1 MLLVLASTL
10 RFKSIAFIPIYM
22 YLYYIVFKKQRKLQ
36 LLDVGILCVLGG
48 VFAISQVMEYFNNP
62 DWARNVLTMNS
73 LNIAKDN
80 FPIGTGFGTYAS
92 WASGES
98 YSNIYYDYNINT
110 FWPMII
116 GQFGVL
122 GLGIY
127 IYILLRIYKNIIN
140 NDNLDYYFG
149 QILALLYLIILSI
162 AEASFS
168 GPIVVVY
175 MALIAVLGN
184 KKIGR
189 LRL

>member
-1 MLLVLASTL
+1 
-10 RFKSIAFIPIYM
+10 
-22 YLYYIVFKKQRKLQ
+22 
-36 LLDVGILCVLGG
+36 
-48 VFAISQVMEYFNNP
+48 
-62 DWARNVLTMNS
+62 
-73 LNIAKDN
+73 
-80 FPIGTGFGTYAS
+80 
-92 WASGES
+92 
-98 YSNIYYDYNINT
+98 
-110 FWPMII
+110 
-116 GQFGVL
+116 
-122 GLGIY
+122 
-127 IYILLRIYKNIIN
+127 ILLRIYKNIIN

>member
-1 MLLVLASTL
+1 
-10 RFKSIAFIPIYM
+10 
-22 YLYYIVFKKQRKLQ
+22 
-36 LLDVGILCVLGG
+36 
-48 VFAISQVMEYFNNP
+48 
-62 DWARNVLTMNS
+62 
-73 LNIAKDN
+73 
-80 FPIGTGFGTYAS
+80 
-92 WASGES
+92 
-98 YSNIYYDYNINT
+98 
-110 FWPMII
+110 MII

>member
-1 MLLVLASTL
+1 MLS
-10 RFKSIAFIPIYM
+10 
-22 YLYYIVFKKQRKLQ
+22 
-36 LLDVGILCVLGG
+36 
-48 VFAISQVMEYFNNP
+48 
-62 DWARNVLTMNS
+62 
-73 LNIAKDN
+73 
-80 FPIGTGFGTYAS
+80 
-92 WASGES
+92 
-98 YSNIYYDYNINT
+98 
-110 FWPMII
+110 
-116 GQFGVL
+116 
-122 GLGIY
+122 GIY
-127 IYILLRIYKNIIN
+127 IYIRLRIYKNIIN

>member
-1 MLLVLASTL
+1 
-10 RFKSIAFIPIYM
+10 
-22 YLYYIVFKKQRKLQ
+22 
-36 LLDVGILCVLGG
+36 
-48 VFAISQVMEYFNNP
+48 
-62 DWARNVLTMNS
+62 
-73 LNIAKDN
+73 
-80 FPIGTGFGTYAS
+80 
-92 WASGES
+92 
-98 YSNIYYDYNINT
+98 
-110 FWPMII
+110 
-116 GQFGVL
+116 
-122 GLGIY
+122 

>member
-1 MLLVLASTL
+1 M
-10 RFKSIAFIPIYM
+10 
-22 YLYYIVFKKQRKLQ
+22 Q
-36 LLDVGILCVLGG
+36 VGL
-48 VFAISQVMEYFNNP
+48 
-62 DWARNVLTMNS
+62 
-73 LNIAKDN
+73 
-80 FPIGTGFGTYAS
+80 
-92 WASGES
+92 
-98 YSNIYYDYNINT
+98 
-110 FWPMII
+110 
-116 GQFGVL
+116 L

>member
-1 MLLVLASTL
+1 
-10 RFKSIAFIPIYM
+10 
-22 YLYYIVFKKQRKLQ
+22 
-36 LLDVGILCVLGG
+36 
-48 VFAISQVMEYFNNP
+48 
-62 DWARNVLTMNS
+62 
-73 LNIAKDN
+73 
-80 FPIGTGFGTYAS
+80 
-92 WASGES
+92 
-98 YSNIYYDYNINT
+98 
-110 FWPMII
+110 MII

-140 NDNLDYYFG
+140 NDNLDSYFG